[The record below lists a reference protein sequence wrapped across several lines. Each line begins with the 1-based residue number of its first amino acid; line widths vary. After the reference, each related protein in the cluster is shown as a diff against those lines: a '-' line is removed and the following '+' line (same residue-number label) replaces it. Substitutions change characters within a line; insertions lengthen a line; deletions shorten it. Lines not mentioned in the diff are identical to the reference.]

1 MSVFSNKKMRI
12 DTEDLKEI
20 SEILEIINYRP
31 RTIES
36 YLYSLADLCSWLNS
50 NHHLPLK
57 EVDLSHVRSFIAY
70 LKKPV
75 ENGGRG
81 MKPRSIN
88 IYISAIR
95 KYFQTVLRKPL
106 SKDILPSMKVD
117 QTLPHVPSKK
127 EVIKIIMGMKNLK
140 HRAMLA
146 LAYGCA
152 LRLTEVITLRFGDI
166 SFTNHTLTIRA
177 ENSKSRSEDVVE
189 LPDNLIPILKA
200 YYFEHCASSSPTSQD
215 WLFPGQKPGTHLSK
229 GTPDRVLRSR
239 LQNLGWANRGYSFH
253 SLRHAHAL
261 HYYLAGA
268 DIYQVQLR
276 LRHKSIASTEIY
288 IRMAGRLQERR
299 TIENPFDDP
308 GFKM

>member
-1 MSVFSNKKMRI
+1 MSVFSNKKMLL
-12 DTEDLKEI
+12 DAEDLKEI
-20 SEILEIINYRP
+20 SDILEIINYRP

-36 YLYSLADLCSWLNS
+36 YLYSLGDLSVWLDS
-50 NHHLPLK
+50 NYHIPLK
-57 EVDLSHVRSFIAY
+57 EVDLTKIRSFLAY

-81 MKPRSIN
+81 LKPRSIN
-88 IYISAIR
+88 IYIAAIR
-95 KYFQTVLRKPL
+95 KYFQTVLRMPL
-106 SKDILPSMKVD
+106 SRDVLPSMKVD
-117 QTLPHVPSKK
+117 HTLPKVPSKK
-127 EVIKIIMGMKNLK
+127 EIIKIVMGTENLK
-140 HRAMLA
+140 HRALLA

-152 LRLTEVITLRFGDI
+152 LRLTEVITLQFGDI

-177 ENSKSRSEDVVE
+177 ENSKSRHEDVVE

-200 YYFEHCASSSPTSQD
+200 YYFEHCASSKPTRQD

-239 LQNLGWANRGYSFH
+239 LKDLGWSHCGYSFH

-268 DIYQVQLR
+268 DIYQVRLR

-308 GFKM
+308 GFKA